1 MAVLTQ
7 ATLTDAEML
16 QAQPDAAYLLSIT
29 EQELGSRLSASGEPQ
44 TAAEAGPA
52 AKHVR
57 VGICAVDMA
66 SARFI
71 LGRWYVAIPTMMLF
85 L

>member
-1 MAVLTQ
+1 MLTQ

-29 EQELGSRLSASGEPQ
+29 EKELGSRLSASGEPQ
-44 TAAEAGPA
+44 TVAEAGPA
-52 AKHVR
+52 AKRVR
-57 VGICAVDMA
+57 MGICAVDVA

-71 LGRWYVAIPTMMLF
+71 LGQWYVAILMRVLI